1 MNLAFVKIAQ
11 DFVVRNSH
19 HILTGLALLGIG
31 ASVALSVQADR
42 KMHEWDID
50 EFKRLTKE
58 QRIKIYAK
66 IYAPPAIAIL
76 ATGACVL
83 GAHSISVKRESSL
96 ILAYEG
102 TRQVYDRYRASVQDR
117 LGPEEKEIAKD
128 AATKMEPYPHNAA
141 LVYGEGDVLFYDAYS
156 GRYFKSTVNKIDR
169 VVNELNY
176 TLLREMCVSLN
187 EFYAGIGLDGISL
200 GDQLGWNEQRQI
212 EIHYGAKVSEEGKA
226 VVVVD
231 FVVEPTEKWFKL
243 S

>member
-1 MNLAFVKIAQ
+1 MNLAFVKATQ

-31 ASVALSVQADR
+31 ASVALSVHADR
-42 KMHEWDID
+42 QMQEWDID
-50 EFKRLTKE
+50 DFKRLTKE

-66 IYAPPAIAIL
+66 VYAPPAIAIL
-76 ATGACVL
+76 ATGACV
-83 GAHSISVKRESSL
+83 

-117 LGPEEKEIAKD
+117 LGPEEKTISQN
-128 AATKMEPYPHNAA
+128 AASKMDPYPRDTA
-141 LVYGEGDVLFYDAYS
+141 VVCGEGDVLFYDAYS

-187 EFYAGIGLDGISL
+187 EFYAGIGLEGISL

-212 EIHYGAKVSEEGKA
+212 EVHYGAQGSDDGKA

-231 FVVEPTEKWFKL
+231 FVVEPTEKRFKL

>member
-1 MNLAFVKIAQ
+1 MNLSILKTAQ
-11 DFVVRNSH
+11 TFILRNSH
-19 HILTGLALLGIG
+19 HILTGLALLGVG
-31 ASVALSVQADR
+31 ASVALSVRADR
-42 KMHEWDID
+42 IMHEWDID

-58 QRIKIYAK
+58 QRIMIYAK

-76 ATGACVL
+76 ATGACIV

-96 ILAYEG
+96 LLAYEG
-102 TRQVYDRYRASVQDR
+102 TRQMYDRYRSTVQER
-117 LGPEEKEIAKD
+117 LGPEEKQIAEK
-128 AATKMEPYPHNAA
+128 AASKAQPVPRETI
-141 LVYGEGDVLFYDAYS
+141 VYGEGDVLFYDAYS

-212 EIHYGAKVSEEGKA
+212 EVHYGSRVTEEGRA
-226 VVVVD
+226 CIVLD
-231 FVVEPTEKWFKL
+231 FVIEPTERWYKL

>member
-1 MNLAFVKIAQ
+1 MNLSILKIAQ
-11 DFVVRNSH
+11 TFILRNSH

-31 ASVALSVQADR
+31 GSVALSVRADR
-42 KMHEWDID
+42 QMQEWNID
-50 EFKRLTKE
+50 EFNRLTKE
-58 QRIKIYAK
+58 ERIKIYAK
-66 IYAPPAIAIL
+66 IYAPPAIAVL

-96 ILAYEG
+96 LLAYEG

-117 LGPEEKEIAKD
+117 LGPEEKQIAEK
-128 AATKMEPYPHNAA
+128 AASKAQPIPRETI
-141 LVYGEGDVLFYDAYS
+141 VYGEGDILFYDAYS

-212 EIHYGAKVSEEGKA
+212 EVHYGAKVSEEGKA

-231 FVVEPTEKWFKL
+231 FVVEPTEKWFKF

>member
-1 MNLAFVKIAQ
+1 MNLSILKATQ

-31 ASVALSVQADR
+31 ASVALSVRADR
-42 KMHEWDID
+42 HMREWDID

-58 QRIKIYAK
+58 QRIMIYAK

-76 ATGACVL
+76 ATGACIV

-96 ILAYEG
+96 LLAYEG
-102 TRQVYDRYRASVQDR
+102 TRQMYDRYRSTVQER
-117 LGPEEKEIAKD
+117 LGPEEKQISEK
-128 AATKMEPYPHNAA
+128 AASKAQPAPRETI
-141 LVYGEGDVLFYDAYS
+141 VYGEGDCLFYDAYS

-187 EFYAGIGLDGISL
+187 EFYTGIGLEGISL

-212 EIHYGAKVSEEGKA
+212 EVHYGSRVTDEGRA
-226 VVVVD
+226 CIVLD
-231 FVVEPTEKWFKL
+231 FVIEPTERWYKL

>member
-1 MNLAFVKIAQ
+1 MNLSILKIAQ
-11 DFVVRNSH
+11 TFIMRNSH

-42 KMHEWDID
+42 KMQEWDID

-58 QRIKIYAK
+58 QRIKIYAR

-76 ATGACVL
+76 VTGACVL

-96 ILAYEG
+96 LLAYEG

-117 LGPEEKEIAKD
+117 LGPEEKQIAEK
-128 AATKMEPYPHNAA
+128 AASKTQPTPRETIVH
-141 LVYGEGDVLFYDAYS
+141 GEGDCLFYDAYS

-187 EFYAGIGLDGISL
+187 EFYAGIGLEGISL

-212 EIHYGAKVSEEGKA
+212 EVHYGSRVTDEGRA
-226 VVVVD
+226 CIVLD
-231 FVVEPTEKWFKL
+231 FVIEPTERWYKL

>member
-1 MNLAFVKIAQ
+1 MKLSILRTAQAFILH
-11 DFVVRNSH
+11 NSH
-19 HILTGLALLGIG
+19 RILTGLALLGVG
-31 ASVALSVQADR
+31 ASVALSVRADR
-42 KMHEWDID
+42 IMREWDID
-50 EFKRLTKE
+50 EFKQLTKE
-58 QRIKIYAK
+58 QRIKLYVR
-66 IYAPPAIAIL
+66 IYAPPAVAVL
-76 ATGACVL
+76 ATGACIV

-96 ILAYEG
+96 LLAYEG
-102 TRQVYDRYRASVQDR
+102 TRSMYDRYRASVQDR
-117 LGPEEKEIAKD
+117 LGPEEKQIAEK
-128 AATKMEPYPHNAA
+128 AASKAQPAPRETI
-141 LVYGEGDVLFYDAYS
+141 VYGEGDCLFYDAYS

-187 EFYAGIGLDGISL
+187 EFYAGIGLEGISL

-231 FVVEPTEKWFKL
+231 FVVEPTEKWFKF

>member
-1 MNLAFVKIAQ
+1 MNLAFVRAAQ
-11 DFVVRNSH
+11 DFVARNSH

-31 ASVALSVQADR
+31 ASVALSVHADR
-42 KMHEWDID
+42 QMQEWDID

-58 QRIKIYAK
+58 ERIKIYAK
-66 IYAPPAIAIL
+66 IYSPPAIAIL
-76 ATGACVL
+76 VTGACVL

-96 ILAYEG
+96 LLAYEG
-102 TRQVYDRYRASVQDR
+102 ARQVYDRYRASVQDR
-117 LGPEEKEIAKD
+117 LGPEEKQIAEK
-128 AATKMEPYPHNAA
+128 AASKMELYPHNAA

-212 EIHYGAKVSEEGKA
+212 EVHYGAKVSEEGKA

-231 FVVEPTEKWFKL
+231 FVVEPTEKWFKF

>member
-1 MNLAFVKIAQ
+1 MNLSILKTAQ
-11 DFVVRNSH
+11 TFILRNSH
-19 HILTGLALLGIG
+19 HILTGLALLGVG
-31 ASVALSVQADR
+31 ASVALSVRADR
-42 KMHEWDID
+42 QMHECDID

-66 IYAPPAIAIL
+66 LYAPPAIAIL
-76 ATGACVL
+76 ATGACIV

-96 ILAYEG
+96 LLAYEG
-102 TRQVYDRYRASVQDR
+102 TRSMYDRYRTTVQDR
-117 LGPEEKEIAKD
+117 LGPEEKQIA
-128 AATKMEPYPHNAA
+128 ENAA
-141 LVYGEGDVLFYDAYS
+141 SKAQPAPRETIVYGEGDCLFYDAYS

-187 EFYAGIGLDGISL
+187 EFYAGIGLEGISL

-212 EIHYGAKVSEEGKA
+212 EVHYGSRVTEEGRA
-226 VVVVD
+226 CIVLD
-231 FVVEPTEKWFKL
+231 FVIEPTERWYKL

>member
-1 MNLAFVKIAQ
+1 MNLAFVKVAQ

-42 KMHEWDID
+42 KTHEWDMNAFQHLD
-50 EFKRLTKE
+50 KRM
-58 QRIKIYAK
+58 RIKIYAK
-66 IYAPPAIAIL
+66 VFAPPAIAIL
-76 ATGACVL
+76 ATGACIL

-96 ILAYEG
+96 LLAYEG
-102 TRQVYDRYRASVQDR
+102 TRQVYDRYRASVQER
-117 LGPEEKEIAKD
+117 LGPEEKQIAEK
-128 AATKMEPYPHNAA
+128 AASKMDPYPRDAA
-141 LVYGEGDVLFYDAYS
+141 LVCGEGDVLFYDAYS

-212 EIHYGAKVSEEGKA
+212 EVYYGAKVSEEGKA
-226 VVVVD
+226 VVIVD
-231 FVVEPTEKWFKL
+231 FVVEPTEKWFKF

>member
-1 MNLAFVKIAQ
+1 MNLAFVRVAQ

-19 HILTGLALLGIG
+19 HILTGLALLGVG
-31 ASVALSVQADR
+31 ASVALSVRADR
-42 KMHEWDID
+42 IMHEWDID
-50 EFKRLTKE
+50 EFKKLTKE

-76 ATGACVL
+76 ATGACIV
-83 GAHSISVKRESSL
+83 GAHSISVRRESSL
-96 ILAYEG
+96 LLAYEG
-102 TRQVYDRYRASVQDR
+102 TRQMYDRYRATVQDR
-117 LGPEEKEIAKD
+117 LGPEEKEIANK
-128 AATKMEPYPHNAA
+128 AASKAQPVPRETI
-141 LVYGEGDVLFYDAYS
+141 VYGEGDCLFYDAYS

-212 EIHYGAKVSEEGKA
+212 EVHYGAKVSEEGKA

-231 FVVEPTEKWFKL
+231 FVVEPTEKWFKF

>member
-1 MNLAFVKIAQ
+1 MNLTFVKAAQ

-19 HILTGLALLGIG
+19 HILTGLALLGVG
-31 ASVALSVQADR
+31 ASVGLSVRADR
-42 KMHEWDID
+42 IMHEWNID
-50 EFKRLTKE
+50 EFKQLTKE
-58 QRIKIYAK
+58 QRIKLYAR

-76 ATGACVL
+76 TTGVCIV

-96 ILAYEG
+96 LLAYEG
-102 TRQVYDRYRASVQDR
+102 TRQMYDRYRMTVQDR
-117 LGPEEKEIAKD
+117 LGPEEKQIAEK
-128 AATKMEPYPHNAA
+128 AASKIDPYPRETI
-141 LVYGEGDVLFYDAYS
+141 VYGEGDCLFYDAYS

-187 EFYAGIGLDGISL
+187 EFYAGIGLEGISL

-212 EIHYGAKVSEEGKA
+212 EVHYGSRVTEEGRA
-226 VVVVD
+226 CIVLD
-231 FVVEPTEKWFKL
+231 FVIEPTERWYKL

>member
-1 MNLAFVKIAQ
+1 MNLSILKIART
-11 DFVVRNSH
+11 FILRNSH
-19 HILTGLALLGIG
+19 HILTGLALMGIG
-31 ASVALSVQADR
+31 ASVALSVRADR
-42 KMHEWDID
+42 QMHVWDID
-50 EFKRLTKE
+50 EFERLTKE

-76 ATGACVL
+76 ATGACIV

-96 ILAYEG
+96 LLAYEG
-102 TRQVYDRYRASVQDR
+102 TRSMYDRYRASVQDR
-117 LGPEEKEIAKD
+117 LGPGEKQIAEK
-128 AATKMEPYPHNAA
+128 AASKAQPIPHETI
-141 LVYGEGDVLFYDAYS
+141 VYGEGDCLFYDAYS

-212 EIHYGAKVSEEGKA
+212 EVHYGAKVSEEGKA

-231 FVVEPTEKWFKL
+231 FVVEPTEKWFKF

>member
-1 MNLAFVKIAQ
+1 MNLSILKTAQ
-11 DFVVRNSH
+11 TFILRNSH

-31 ASVALSVQADR
+31 ASVALSVRADR
-42 KMHEWDID
+42 QMHECDID

-66 IYAPPAIAIL
+66 IYAPPTIAIL
-76 ATGACVL
+76 ATGACII
-83 GAHSISVKRESSL
+83 GAHSISIKRESSL
-96 ILAYEG
+96 LLAYEG
-102 TRQVYDRYRASVQDR
+102 TRQMYDRYRIATQER
-117 LGPEEKEIAKD
+117 LGPEEKQIAEK
-128 AATKMEPYPHNAA
+128 AASKAQPVPRETI
-141 LVYGEGDVLFYDAYS
+141 VYGEGDCLFYDAYS

-212 EIHYGAKVSEEGKA
+212 EVHYGSRVTEEGRA
-226 VVVVD
+226 CIVLD
-231 FVVEPTEKWFKL
+231 FVIEPTERWYKL

>member
-1 MNLAFVKIAQ
+1 MNLSILNTAQAFIL
-11 DFVVRNSH
+11 RNSH

-31 ASVALSVQADR
+31 ASVALSVRADR
-42 KMHEWDID
+42 QMQEWDID

-58 QRIKIYAK
+58 EHIKIYSK

-76 ATGACVL
+76 VTGACVL

-96 ILAYEG
+96 LLAYEG

-117 LGPEEKEIAKD
+117 LGPEEKQIAEK
-128 AATKMEPYPHNAA
+128 AASKAQPIPRETI
-141 LVYGEGDVLFYDAYS
+141 VYGEGDVLFYDAYS

-231 FVVEPTEKWFKL
+231 FVVEPTEKWFKF

>member
-1 MNLAFVKIAQ
+1 MNLAFVRVAQ
-11 DFVVRNSH
+11 QFVVRNSH
-19 HILTGLALLGIG
+19 HILTGLALLGVG
-31 ASVALSVQADR
+31 ASVGLSVRADR
-42 KMHEWDID
+42 IIHEWDID
-50 EFKRLTKE
+50 EFKKLTKE

-66 IYAPPAIAIL
+66 IYAPPAIAVL
-76 ATGACVL
+76 ATGACIV
-83 GAHSISVKRESSL
+83 GAHSISVRRESSL
-96 ILAYEG
+96 LLAYEG
-102 TRQVYDRYRASVQDR
+102 TRQMYDRYRATVQDR
-117 LGPEEKEIAKD
+117 LGPEEKEIANK
-128 AATKMEPYPHNAA
+128 AASKAQPVPRETI
-141 LVYGEGDVLFYDAYS
+141 VYGEGDVLFYDAYS

-212 EIHYGAKVSEEGKA
+212 EVHYGAKVSEEGRA

-231 FVVEPTEKWFKL
+231 FVVEPTEKWFKF

>member
-1 MNLAFVKIAQ
+1 MNLSILKIAQ
-11 DFVVRNSH
+11 TFILRNSH

-31 ASVALSVQADR
+31 ASVTLSVRADR
-42 KMHEWDID
+42 QMQEWDID

-96 ILAYEG
+96 LLAYEG

-117 LGPEEKEIAKD
+117 LGPEERQIAEK
-128 AATKMEPYPHNAA
+128 AASKAQPVPRETI
-141 LVYGEGDVLFYDAYS
+141 VYGDGDVLFYDAYS

-212 EIHYGAKVSEEGKA
+212 EVHYGAKVSEEGKA
-226 VVVVD
+226 VVIVD
-231 FVVEPTEKWFKL
+231 FVVEPTEKWFKF

>member
-1 MNLAFVKIAQ
+1 MNLSILKTAQ
-11 DFVVRNSH
+11 TFILRNSH
-19 HILTGLALLGIG
+19 HILTGLALLGVV
-31 ASVALSVQADR
+31 ASVALSVRADR
-42 KMHEWDID
+42 IMHEWDID

-58 QRIKIYAK
+58 QRIMIYAK

-76 ATGACVL
+76 ATGACIV

-96 ILAYEG
+96 LLAYEG
-102 TRQVYDRYRASVQDR
+102 TRQMYDRYRATVQDR
-117 LGPEEKEIAKD
+117 LGPEEKEIANK
-128 AATKMEPYPHNAA
+128 AASMAEPVPRETII
-141 LVYGEGDVLFYDAYS
+141 YGEGDCLFYDAYS

-187 EFYAGIGLDGISL
+187 EFYAGIGLEGISL

-212 EIHYGAKVSEEGKA
+212 EVHYGSRVTEEGRA
-226 VVVVD
+226 CIVLD
-231 FVVEPTEKWFKL
+231 FVIEPTERWYKL

>member
-1 MNLAFVKIAQ
+1 MNPSILKIAQ
-11 DFVVRNSH
+11 TFIMRNSH
-19 HILTGLALLGIG
+19 HILTGLALMGIG
-31 ASVALSVQADR
+31 ASVALSIRADR
-42 KMHEWDID
+42 QMRGWDID
-50 EFKRLTKE
+50 GFERLTKE

-96 ILAYEG
+96 LLAYEG

-117 LGPEEKEIAKD
+117 LGPEEKQIAEK
-128 AATKMEPYPHNAA
+128 AASKMDPYSRDAA

-187 EFYAGIGLDGISL
+187 EFYAGIGLGGISL

-212 EIHYGAKVSEEGKA
+212 EVHYGAKVSEEGKA
-226 VVVVD
+226 VVIVD
-231 FVVEPTEKWFKL
+231 FVVEPTEKWFKF

>member
-1 MNLAFVKIAQ
+1 MNLSILKIAQ
-11 DFVVRNSH
+11 TFILRNSH

-31 ASVALSVQADR
+31 TSVALSVRADR
-42 KMHEWDID
+42 QMQEWDID

-58 QRIKIYAK
+58 QRIKVYAK

-96 ILAYEG
+96 LLAYEG

-117 LGPEEKEIAKD
+117 LGPEEKEIAEK
-128 AATKMEPYPHNAA
+128 AASKAQPIPRETII
-141 LVYGEGDVLFYDAYS
+141 YGEGDCLFYDAYS

-187 EFYAGIGLDGISL
+187 EFYAGIGLEGISL
-200 GDQLGWNEQRQI
+200 GGQLGWNEQRQI
-212 EIHYGAKVSEEGKA
+212 EVHYGSRVTDEGRA
-226 VVVVD
+226 CIVLD
-231 FVVEPTEKWFKL
+231 FVIEPTERWYKF

>member
-1 MNLAFVKIAQ
+1 MNLAFVRVAQ
-11 DFVVRNSH
+11 QFVLRNSH
-19 HILTGLALLGIG
+19 HILTGLALLGVG
-31 ASVALSVQADR
+31 ASVALSVRADR
-42 KMHEWDID
+42 IMHEWDID
-50 EFKRLTKE
+50 EFKQLTKE
-58 QRIKIYAK
+58 QRIKLYAR

-76 ATGACVL
+76 TTGVCIV

-96 ILAYEG
+96 LLAYEG
-102 TRQVYDRYRASVQDR
+102 TRQMYDRYRATVQDR
-117 LGPEEKEIAKD
+117 LGPEEKEIANK
-128 AATKMEPYPHNAA
+128 AASKAQPVPRETI
-141 LVYGEGDVLFYDAYS
+141 VYGEGDCLFYDAYS

-187 EFYAGIGLDGISL
+187 EFYAGIGLEGISL

-212 EIHYGAKVSEEGKA
+212 EVHYGAKVSEEGKA

-231 FVVEPTEKWFKL
+231 FVVEPTEKWFKF

>member
-1 MNLAFVKIAQ
+1 MNLSILKTVQTFVL
-11 DFVVRNSH
+11 RNSH
-19 HILTGLALLGIG
+19 HILTGLALLGVG
-31 ASVALSVQADR
+31 ASVALSVRADR
-42 KMHEWDID
+42 IMHEWDID
-50 EFKRLTKE
+50 EFKQLTKE
-58 QRIKIYAK
+58 QRIKLYAR
-66 IYAPPAIAIL
+66 IYAPPAIAVL
-76 ATGACVL
+76 ATGACIV

-96 ILAYEG
+96 LLAYEG
-102 TRQVYDRYRASVQDR
+102 TRSMYDRYRASIQDR
-117 LGPEEKEIAKD
+117 LGPEEKQIAEK
-128 AATKMEPYPHNAA
+128 AASKAQPVPRETI
-141 LVYGEGDVLFYDAYS
+141 VYGEGDCLFYDAYS

-187 EFYAGIGLDGISL
+187 EFYAGIGLEGISL

-231 FVVEPTEKWFKL
+231 FVVEPTEKWFKF